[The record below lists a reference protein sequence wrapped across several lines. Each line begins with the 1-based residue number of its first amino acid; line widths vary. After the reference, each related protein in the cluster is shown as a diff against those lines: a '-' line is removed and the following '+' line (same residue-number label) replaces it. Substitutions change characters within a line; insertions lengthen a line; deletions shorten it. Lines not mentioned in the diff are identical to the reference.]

1 MSTVMAESTLHIS
14 SSEDVTAAEVRRR
27 LRGAR
32 ILLVGLDPWGV
43 AAAVDL
49 AAAGVGALHILD
61 DAQVSEDDLAAEVF
75 PENTRG
81 LERAAAL
88 CATLRRIAPECAAT
102 WKRLSV
108 AAHRPLLH
116 DDGRWDLVI
125 ACVAADEL
133 LVLQS
138 VARYAHAARAP
149 SLSAHMDGL
158 DAVIG
163 PAVIPGET
171 ACWECHRLRRL
182 AHTEEGRVEHA
193 LQTTLLSERPQP
205 RRRTCLASM
214 PALVGHAA
222 ALAAINLLV
231 RGSASRFAGA
241 VVVQNLVELESS
253 LHSVLRMP
261 WCEICG
267 GAHAA
272 RANDRSAG
280 DAAPRLDAA
289 RTPEELR
296 RMLVGVVDARVGIVR
311 QVEMDLL
318 NPVNAPDLP
327 ITATAVLGQYT
338 DGHYRSSHCGVPKLG
353 SGKGSTLV
361 EAMIGAVGEA
371 VERYSAG
378 RFRARDLLRTAV
390 GAMTGGFIAP
400 ERLCLYSDDQYA
412 RPGFPYARLD
422 PRTPIDWTLGHW
434 LGTSSVVAVPALPVY
449 YNYPAPPESHF
460 CQVTSNGLAAG
471 AELEDASLRAALEL
485 VERDAFMISWLARR
499 PGRRLRLNRPLDP
512 VSQEILRQLAE
523 RGVRVELYLLD
534 VGLAVPVVMSVG
546 HGDGV
551 RWPGATVA
559 LAAHLSPRNAIRKSI
574 LEQAHVGPYLHRLM
588 ISGSVAIPE
597 RPEDVHTLDEHAHY
611 YFPPSR
617 ASAFAFLG
625 AGGTIAASDLEEPE
639 DLSLAGLVRRI
650 EAAGLRVAVVD
661 VTSPDLA
668 PTPFR
673 VVRAVGPD
681 FQQIHFGHLLARLGN
696 PRLAAMASQGINPDP
711 HPMA

>member
-1 MSTVMAESTLHIS
+1 MAESTLHIS
-14 SSEDVTAAEVRRR
+14 SSEVRRR
-27 LRGAR
+27 LGGAR
-32 ILLVGLDPWGV
+32 VLLVGLEPWGV

-49 AAAGVGALHILD
+49 AAAGVGTLHVLD
-61 DAQVSEDDLAAEVF
+61 DARVSEDDLHAAAVF
-75 PENTRG
+75 SEDTRG

-88 CATLRRIAPECAAT
+88 CTALRRIAPECAVT
-102 WKRLSV
+102 WTRLSV

-116 DDGRWDLVI
+116 DDSRWDLVI

-133 LVLQS
+133 LILQS
-138 VARYAHAARAP
+138 VARYAHEARVP
-149 SLSAHMDGL
+149 SLSACMDGIE
-158 DAVIG
+158 AVIG
-163 PAVIPGET
+163 PAVLPGET

-182 AHTEEGRVEHA
+182 AHSEEGRVEHA
-193 LQTTLLSERPQP
+193 LQASLLRERPQP
-205 RRRTCLASM
+205 RQRTCLASM
-214 PALVGHAA
+214 PAFVGHAV
-222 ALAAINLLV
+222 ALAAIDLLV
-231 RGSASRFAGA
+231 RDRASRFAGA

-267 GAHAA
+267 GAQAV
-272 RANDRSAG
+272 RAHGRSAG
-280 DAAPRLDAA
+280 DAAPGLDAA

-296 RMLVGVVDARVGIVR
+296 RMLAGVVDARVGIVR

-318 NPVNAPDLP
+318 NPVTAPDLP

-338 DGHYRSSHCGVPKLG
+338 DGHYRSSHCGVPKIG

-378 RFRARDLLRTAV
+378 RFRTRDLLRTPV
-390 GAMTGGFIAP
+390 GAMTGEFIAP
-400 ERLCLYSDDQYA
+400 EQLCLYGDEQYDG
-412 RPGFPYARLD
+412 PGFPYARLD
-422 PRTPIDWTLGHW
+422 PRTPIDWTLGRW
-434 LGTSSVVAVPALPVY
+434 LGTRSVVAVPALPVY

-471 AELEDASLRAALEL
+471 ATLEDASLRATLEL

-499 PGRRLRLNRPLDP
+499 PGRRLRLNDPLDP
-512 VSQEILRQLAE
+512 VTREILRQLAE
-523 RGVRVELYLLD
+523 RGVRVESYLLD

-546 HGDGV
+546 FGDGV

-559 LAAHLSPRNAIRKSI
+559 LAAHLSPRKAIRKSI
-574 LEQAHVGPYLHRLM
+574 LEQAHVGPYLQRLM
-588 ISGSVAIPE
+588 ASGSVAIPE
-597 RPEDVHTLDEHAHY
+597 RPEDVHTLEEHAYY

-625 AGGTIAASDLEEPE
+625 AGGTIAAGDLEEPE
-639 DLSLAGLVRRI
+639 DLSLAGLVGRL
-650 EAAGLRVAVVD
+650 EAAALRVAVVD
-661 VTSPDLA
+661 VTSPDLV

-681 FQQIHFGHLLARLGN
+681 FQQIHFGHRLARLGN
-696 PRLAAMASQGINPDP
+696 PRLATMASEGINPDP